1 MAYNSFLSDFLMIT
15 DIKTIM
21 FITVIIG
28 VFFTI
33 RVLERKKVK
42 FTTRTI
48 YATVIGLV
56 LGLIIQAVAGFPDN
70 PSEITWL
77 NEISKWYSLVGSGFM
92 DLLKMLVVPLIF
104 ISILKVIIDMG
115 EGKDLKHITFRTVA
129 MLILTTALASIVGII
144 VANVMQLG
152 TNFNAVAGE
161 TEIREVSP
169 LVDTLRSLLPSNVIE
184 SMAQGNVVAII
195 IFAAFLGIA
204 VRRQSKKYYDIVKP
218 FINLVEAFHKIMISV
233 AMTVIKFMP
242 YAVVAMLANTI
253 TSSGIT
259 SMISVMKFI
268 AALYISVVIVFLIHL
283 IIITLNGL
291 SPIKYLKNAFEQ
303 LILAFTSRSSL
314 GTLPVTIK
322 TLTEKQGV
330 NEEVSSLTASLGANM
345 GMNGCAGI
353 YPALMAVTIANMA
366 GIETDMGFY
375 ITLVIVISIS
385 SLGIAGLP
393 GIATMSV
400 SVVLSGMGLGAYFPL
415 ASGILAIDPI
425 LDMGRTMLN
434 VNGSSVTSIT
444 VAKSLNKINKEIF
457 NK

>member
-15 DIKTIM
+15 DIKTIV
-21 FITVIIG
+21 FIAVIIG

-48 YATVIGLV
+48 YATAIGLV

-115 EGKDLKHITFRTVA
+115 EGKDLKRITFRTVA

-161 TEIREVSP
+161 AEIREVSP

-330 NEEVSSLTASLGANM
+330 N
-345 GMNGCAGI
+345 
-353 YPALMAVTIANMA
+353 
-366 GIETDMGFY
+366 
-375 ITLVIVISIS
+375 
-385 SLGIAGLP
+385 
-393 GIATMSV
+393 
-400 SVVLSGMGLGAYFPL
+400 
-415 ASGILAIDPI
+415 
-425 LDMGRTMLN
+425 
-434 VNGSSVTSIT
+434 
-444 VAKSLNKINKEIF
+444 
-457 NK
+457 